1 MVVQFQNNSRC
12 NERTLWVLCSSTVL
26 LILGR
31 KLAKL
36 IRMLLR
42 VERWESLIRKVVSL
56 MVVFI
61 ILRNHNSHIGGPGVL
76 LECWSV
82 VCHALVKGPSVLC
95 GHIE

>member
-1 MVVQFQNNSRC
+1 MGFVFDHCIVDI
-12 NERTLWVLCSSTVL
+12 RTKTREVDPYV
-26 LILGR
+26 ILKSGGVDYN
-31 KLAKL
+31 A
-36 IRMLLR
+36 
-42 VERWESLIRKVVSL
+42 ERWESLIRKVVSL